1 MPLVNPGR
9 RLCAIT
15 LKSGNL
21 PFASVRMQ
29 LNAGIKSRGID
40 CTEKSL
46 FVVVIFYICHDEKK
60 AFCFDDSCVRTIT
73 ERRRR

>member
-46 FVVVIFYICHDEKK
+46 FVVVIFTYVTTRKRLFVLMIV
-60 AFCFDDSCVRTIT
+60 ACVP
-73 ERRRR
+73 